1 MAGPCRSMQVQ
12 VGPFDMTHQGYLTSV
27 YGGIEFGLDRFEL
40 AQRHTLRWD
49 DEALFVLVKMFHLH
63 IH

>member
-1 MAGPCRSMQVQ
+1 MQVH